1 MQYVGQTRNKILT
14 RLNQHYSTIRTA
26 QETPVSRHF
35 RGHHC
40 KEPYPVRIYI
50 LSLIK
55 ADNAQEL
62 RNKWERIWMA
72 RLNTYVPYGMNIQD

>member
-1 MQYVGQTRNKILT
+1 MASIKTKYFCTNKCFVNIFQVFKFVIDHPATQL
-14 RLNQHYSTIRTA
+14 
-26 QETPVSRHF
+26 F
-35 RGHHC
+35 
-40 KEPYPVRIYI
+40 
-50 LSLIK
+50 SL